1 MHRKMPRFTVIPEQD
16 APKHTSL
23 CRRTFLK
30 RMGFMCLGSLP
41 ILGGWG
47 LVRGKT
53 EDLVLTGEVKIVEQA
68 KEGVVIK
75 ASIPPI
81 DASAPTRTETATF
94 ALG

>member
-1 MHRKMPRFTVIPEQD
+1 MHRKMTRFIVIPGQD

-23 CRRTFLK
+23 CRRNFFK
-30 RMGFMCLGSLP
+30 RMGFICLGSLP

-53 EDLVLTGEVKIVEQA
+53 EDLVLAGEVKIPEQA
-68 KEGVVIK
+68 KEGVVPK

>member
-1 MHRKMPRFTVIPEQD
+1 MHRKMTRFIVIQEED
-16 APKHTSL
+16 APKHTCL

-30 RMGFMCLGSLP
+30 GMGFMCLGSLP

-53 EDLVLTGEVKIVEQA
+53 EDLVLAGEAKIVEQA
-68 KEGVVIK
+68 KEGGVPK
-75 ASIPPI
+75 AAIPPI
-81 DASAPTRTETATF
+81 DASAPTKTETATF